1 MVLAAL
7 LTLAS
12 AAHATNTNLLITTYV
27 PDSACPGQ
35 PFEICAQLTE
45 ACGGGVSA
53 PLPNRPVYFFL
64 NAGSCGVGSSLIPTD
79 SAFTDSNGV
88 ACTTIPIPM
97 ANGLYS
103 LRVKFNGEPKP
114 ANNQPP
120 NSACDPSKRIQL
132 SNSNDCRNLVV
143 SDSACQYPP
152 DATCPGDTTL
162 LLCAS
167 GEICLTG
174 FYCSDP
180 DDNLM
185 ACSVSLG
192 TLTDSTVCFT
202 PTGAGVY
209 DLVLTAMDSYLNMS
223 SCTTS
228 VTVVLNAAPVVD
240 LPADTSVFLC
250 GTTQFCFPAAI
261 TDADCNV
268 VSVTSNYGS
277 YAGTAAGFDQIA
289 RLNEM
294 GATVTQVGGGAPGTV
309 LYGSGDF
316 VAPVNTQSGVAVSLP
331 NFGFADY
338 VADYGSFPSGLTPAN
353 SADHLLGGPTDLT
366 FTTPG
371 IGGPDG
377 GDGDGSV
384 AFASGNYCVLGLYT
398 PVTTCNGSATDFF
411 LFTNTSSGG
420 TIELQFLLG
429 GSPVHT
435 VSQAIAAAANGSG
448 FGGVTFDLPDGLTY
462 DRVRIA
468 CLSGAPEIDGVAAR
482 TAPSPTSTDVC
493 FTATASGTY
502 DVIVSAT
509 DACGLVGADTMTVN
523 VLVNQPPVANAGSD
537 QTIFLCEPTEI
548 CFGVSFSDPDNNLAL
563 TEKVSGPGTLAG
575 NEICFT
581 PSGAGTYTFIIRAVD
596 ACGDQDYDTV
606 AVTVEGNHRPTAD
619 EPDDVV
625 IFLCDPI
632 QLCHTFTASDPDGDD
647 LTWTKLAGVGTVQSD
662 GQFCFTPTTSGIYA
676 VAAVVSDSCGLA
688 DTTSIK
694 YTVTLNSAPV
704 AADPGPAADLFQC
717 DPAQVCYT
725 FAATDVNG
733 GTLTWTKLSGA
744 GTVSAAGQWCF
755 TPTGAGAYA
764 VTAQVADSCGD
775 ADTVSHTY
783 NITINQPP
791 TIALGADT
799 ALALCAPQPI
809 CLSYAAGDPDAGDL
823 VTETMVSGYGAIDTA
838 ANQICFTPTSG
849 GLYQFIVQATDNC
862 GDSDLD
868 TALVLV
874 SFGDVA
880 AIDCPTGPINV
891 SLCAADEVCQMLAVT
906 PPTAAVTAS
915 FGTWAAGQLCFQAD
929 TSGTYHIQV
938 VASEDCGAD
947 TCLLTFN
954 VVIGAAASIT
964 CPEPQTESLCAA
976 DTVCVPV
983 SINGGN
989 LSVTVTPTGWYSA
1002 GNVCFVAD
1010 TSGHYALTV
1019 IANTLCG
1026 ADTCAFTV
1034 DVTIN
1039 TPPTAAD
1046 PSSPVDTFMCAAA
1059 QVCYQF
1065 AAADAEGDP
1074 LTWSRLSGSGTVS
1087 SSGLWCF
1094 TAAAGSHSVTAV
1106 AADPCGAKD
1115 TVSLTYEV
1123 AINSAPVMA
1132 LGNDTTV
1139 FQCAATAMCL
1149 PYAAT
1154 DADGNITLIEILA
1167 GAPGAVLDQPNSRFC
1182 FTPAGA
1188 GSYTFILRVTDAC
1201 GQSDRD
1207 TMVVTVGLNSSPAV
1221 SLGADQT
1228 LFACAPAQICLP
1240 VASSDPDNNLS
1251 AVTLVSGPGT
1261 LVGNQVCFTPTG
1273 TGTYQFIVR
1282 ATDACGAVDEDTA
1295 LVYYTLNSAPTADA
1309 GADQTLFLCAPA
1321 PICWPAAGSDPDG
1334 NLASVTLTQGP
1345 GTFNGSQICF
1355 TPSADG
1361 SYLFVLRATDA
1372 CGAADYDSA
1381 TITVALNEA
1390 PVCVAPSDTSI
1401 AQCAAQEV
1409 CLPAYATD
1417 ANGNLHMCQIISG
1430 PGSLVNGQWCY
1441 TPASDQTVTVVMRCT
1456 DSCGAYCESQ
1466 FTVDFDVNGPPQI
1479 AFGADINTFQCQLAE
1494 ICLPYTA
1501 SDPEGLGTTTITL
1514 VSGPGTLDQANS
1526 RVCYTPAAPGT
1537 ATFIIGIADH
1547 CNRADYD
1554 TINVTVGLNVPP
1566 AVNAGSDQD
1575 LFLCQTGAEICWP
1588 ASVTDANNNLTSVNL
1603 IGPGT
1608 FDGDEI
1614 CFNPTTSGDY
1624 DFILE
1629 ATDACGVYRAD
1640 TVTITVTNNEPPTVQ
1655 LPGDSSLFLCA
1666 PQEVCFDYAA
1676 DDPNGGRLT
1685 ETMLSGFGTIDTA
1698 ANRICFTPAAAGSY
1712 EFVVRV
1718 TDSCGASDRDTMVVT
1733 VAFGTFVSIDC
1744 PSTPIAVSLCGP
1756 DEVCYLLGITPGS
1769 ATVSTSH
1776 GTYSGGQLCFPA
1788 DTTGTY
1794 AIEVIASTDCNA
1806 DTCIL
1811 EFTVDIGAAAQISCP
1826 GPQTF
1831 DICTPDTVCVP
1842 VTVLMRSDT
1851 VTVSPI
1857 GWYAGGNVCFFA
1869 DTSGHYELTVIAA
1882 TTCGAD
1888 TCTVIADVSINTAPA
1903 ADLPDPVDSFLCAS
1917 GQICFAFAAA
1927 DADGDPL
1934 TWTRLSGPGTVT
1946 PAGVWCFT
1954 PTESGAYPVTVIVA
1968 DPCGAADTATM
1979 TYNLTFNTPPVVDL
1993 GGGKVN
1999 KLTLFQ
2005 CDPSEQCL
2013 PYTVTDPDNNVVRE
2027 ELVSGTATLDTAA
2040 NELCFT
2046 APASGTYRFIVRVE
2060 DACGAFDLDT
2070 LDVTVQINYA
2080 PTANAG
2086 ADQQLFLCAST
2097 PLCWPAGCTD
2107 PDNNLDSCYLITPA
2121 GTYSGGQIC
2130 FTPDTAGIYG
2140 FILRTVDVCGE
2151 ADEDTAF
2158 VAVEINSAPVCH
2170 LPNDTTIAQ
2179 CLPAQVQ
2186 LPVSATDV
2194 DGNLDRCE
2202 IITGPGSIQSGAWVY
2217 TPTADQTVTVQV
2229 LCIDSCG
2236 TVCTGDF
2243 TVAFQVNEPPAV
2255 NLGPDT
2261 TLFLCQ
2267 PQQVCRPVAV
2277 TDDENNLQSTT
2288 VISPAGATLN
2298 GDQVCFA
2305 TALGQPTYPVIV
2317 EAVDACGR
2325 SRRDTSIVTV
2335 NFNRPPALTVTPSFT
2350 IYLDFSGEVCFS
2362 VAATD
2367 PDNNLTGVGVTAPAA
2382 LAGNEACFWADTS
2395 GVYCFVVTA
2404 HDACNVAAVDT
2415 ICVTVAIDECIHLR
2429 VEKTHNSFQGNHEFV
2444 DIFQQGSGKEI
2455 GGFDLLLQYDPTAL
2469 LFNNAVPGDLL
2480 EQCGWEYFTY
2490 RQGPA
2495 GNCSGCPNG
2504 LVRIVAIAEYN
2515 NGANHPGCFLQDLTG
2530 SLATLDFVV
2539 SNDRNLECQYAPI
2552 RFFWVDC
2559 GDNAVSSRTGDTL
2572 FISRKVFDFELN
2584 EMTSYTGTLPGFT
2597 GAPDVCITSGGPG
2610 KPSTVRC
2617 VDFTNGGVDI
2627 VCADSIDARGD
2638 INLDG
2643 QMNTIADAVLLSNY
2657 FVYGLGVFTIN
2668 VEGQIAATD
2677 VNADGLA
2684 LSVADLVYLIRV
2696 VVGDALPYPKLDPNK
2711 SAEVQLAL
2719 IDGVLEIQ
2727 RTDYEIGAIALIL
2740 EGEAVPELHPEAKG
2754 MELRYSFDGTD
2765 TRVLVYN
2772 SQAAAALSGGKV
2784 LRIGGAAR
2792 IKTIDLGA
2800 FNGLALTAK
2809 VSSLPSR
2816 YALSQNFPNPFNPA
2830 TTIEFALPKTTD
2842 WELKIFNVLGQTVET
2857 FTGTQDVGYMKIVWD
2872 AGRYASGV
2880 YLYRLTAGEF
2890 TATKKMVL
2898 LK

>member
-1 MVLAAL
+1 MVFLVAAS
-7 LTLAS
+7 S
-12 AAHATNTNLLITTYV
+12 AQATNTRLTITSNL
-27 PDSACPGQ
+27 PDTVCPGVE
-35 PFEICAQLTE
+35 FTACAQLKE
-45 ACGGGVSA
+45 ACGGGYYA
-53 PLPNRPVYFFL
+53 PLPNRWIYFFL
-64 NAGSCGVGSSLIPTD
+64 NSGGCGVDVGQVPDD
-79 SAFTDSNGV
+79 SAKTDANGV
-88 ACTTIPIPM
+88 ACATLMYP
-97 ANGLYS
+97 AAKGEYA
-103 LRVKFNGEPKP
+103 LRVKFLGEPKP
-114 ANNQPP
+114 GPSQPP
-120 NSACDPSKRIQL
+120 NSACQPWKKVQL
-132 SNSNDCRNLVV
+132 SASNDCHGLVV
-143 SDSACQYPP
+143 DPGLCEHAPEAS
-152 DATCPGDTTL
+152 CPGDTTIV
-162 LLCAS
+162 LCS
-167 GEICLTG
+167 PGEVCLPG
-174 FYCSDP
+174 FNCSDL
-180 DDNLM
+180 DGDLM
-185 ACSVSLG
+185 SCSVSLG
-192 TLTDSTVCFT
+192 TLEGGTVCFNALA
-202 PTGAGVY
+202 AGVY
-209 DLVLTAMDSYLNMS
+209 EIVLTAVDSLLHSS
-223 SCTTS
+223 SCTTL
-228 VTVVLNAAPVVD
+228 VTVELNSPPVVN
-240 LPADTSVFLC
+240 LPNDTTVFFCQPVQL
-250 GTTQFCFPAAI
+250 CFPVDI
-261 TDADCNV
+261 TDADCDI
-268 VSVTSNYGS
+268 VSVTTNQGAYS
-277 YAGTAAGFDQIA
+277 GTEGGFDQIA

-294 GATVTQVGGGAPGTV
+294 GGTVTQIGGGAPGKV
-309 LYGSGDF
+309 LYTAGDF
-316 VAPVNTQSGVAVSLP
+316 VAPVNTQSGVSVSLP
-331 NFGFADY
+331 NFGFANY
-338 VADYGSFPSGLTPAN
+338 VVDYGSFPNGLQPGN
-353 SADHLLGGPTDLT
+353 SAVHMLGSPTDLT

-398 PVTTCNGSATDFF
+398 PVTTCNGSPTDLY
-411 LFTNTSSGG
+411 LFTNTDG
-420 TIELQFLLG
+420 TGTVQLRFYLG
-429 GSPVHT
+429 SVLAHT
-435 VSQAIAAAANGSG
+435 VTRTVTNGAVGSG
-448 FGGVTFDLPDGLTY
+448 FGGVTFDLPDGLTF
-462 DRVRIA
+462 DRVRIT
-468 CLSGAPEIDGVAAR
+468 CTSGILEIDGFAAR
-482 TAPSPTSTDVC
+482 TASSPTTTDVC
-493 FTATASGTY
+493 FTAAAAGSY
-502 DVIVSAT
+502 DVIVTAT
-509 DACGLVGADTMTVN
+509 DACGNVGADTMTVA
-523 VLVNQPPVANAGSD
+523 VVVNRPPVANAGSD
-537 QTIFLCEPTEI
+537 LTMSLCELSQI
-548 CFGVSFSDPDNNLAL
+548 CFGVSFSDPDNNLVL
-563 TEKVSGPGTLAG
+563 KEKVSGPGTLAG
-575 NEICFT
+575 NQICFT
-581 PSGAGTYTFIIRAVD
+581 PAAAGGYTFIIRAVD
-596 ACGDQDYDTV
+596 ACGLEDRDTV
-606 AVTVEGNHRPTAD
+606 VVTVGVNHRPLAV
-619 EPDDVV
+619 EPEDIVL
-625 IFLCDPI
+625 FLCDPI
-632 QLCHTFTASDPDGDD
+632 QLCYTFTASDPDGNN
-647 LTWTKLAGVGTVQSD
+647 LTWTKLAGVGTVSPN

-676 VAAVVSDSCGLA
+676 VAAIVRDSCGLA

-694 YTVTLNSAPV
+694 YTITLNSAPV
-704 AADPGPAADLFQC
+704 AADPGPAVDLFQC
-717 DPAQVCYT
+717 NPAQVCYN

-733 GTLTWTKLSGA
+733 GTLLWTKLSGA
-744 GTVSAAGQWCF
+744 GTVSSTGQWCF
-755 TPTGAGAYA
+755 TPTGAGTYA

-783 NITINQPP
+783 NITINRPP

-799 ALALCAPQPI
+799 ALSLCAPQQI
-809 CLSYAAGDPDAGDL
+809 CLSYTAGDPDAGDIL
-823 VTETMVSGYGAIDTA
+823 TETMVAGYGAIDTA
-838 ANQICFTPTSG
+838 ANRVCFTPTTG
-849 GLYQFIVQATDNC
+849 GLYQFIVQVTDNC
-862 GDSDLD
+862 GKVDVD

-874 SFGDVA
+874 SFGEAA
-880 AIDCPTGPINV
+880 AIECPTGPINV
-891 SLCAADEVCQMLAVT
+891 SLCSADQVCRLVAVT
-906 PPTAAVTAS
+906 PSSATVTAS
-915 FGTWAAGQLCFQAD
+915 FGSWSAGELCFQAD
-929 TSGTYHIQV
+929 TSGTYVIRV
-938 VASEDCGAD
+938 IAAESCGAD
-947 TCLLTFN
+947 TCTLTFN

-964 CPEPQTESLCAA
+964 CPEPSAASLCAP
-976 DTVCVPV
+976 DTVCEPV
-983 SINGGN
+983 SINGSD
-989 LSVTVTPTGWYSA
+989 LSITVTPIGWYSA

-1010 TSGHYALTV
+1010 TSGLYALRV
-1019 IANTLCG
+1019 IANTPCG
-1026 ADTCAFTV
+1026 ADTCSFAV

-1039 TPPTAAD
+1039 TPPTAAN
-1046 PSSPVDTFMCAAA
+1046 PTSPVDTFVCASAA
-1059 QVCYQF
+1059 VCYQF
-1065 AAADAEGDP
+1065 AATDAEGGS

-1094 TAAAGSHSVTAV
+1094 TATAGSHSVVAV
-1106 AADPCGAKD
+1106 VADPCGAKD
-1115 TVSLTYEV
+1115 TVSLAYNVT
-1123 AINSAPVMA
+1123 INSAPVMVV
-1132 LGNDTTV
+1132 GNDTTI
-1139 FQCAATAMCL
+1139 FQCAATALCL
-1149 PYAAT
+1149 PYTAT
-1154 DADGNITLIEILA
+1154 DANNNITLIEILA

-1182 FTPAGA
+1182 FTPSGA
-1188 GSYTFILRVTDAC
+1188 GSYQFILRVTDAC
-1201 GQSDRD
+1201 GQTDRD
-1207 TMVVTVGLNSSPAV
+1207 TITVTIGVNSPPVV

-1228 LFACAPAQICLP
+1228 LFGCTPAEICLP
-1240 VASSDPDNNLS
+1240 VASSDPDNNLAS
-1251 AVTLVSGPGT
+1251 VNLISSPGT

-1273 TGTYQFIVR
+1273 TGSYLFIVR
-1282 ATDACGAVDEDTA
+1282 ATDACGATDYDTA
-1295 LVYYTLNSAPTADA
+1295 VVNYTLNSPPVVNA

-1321 PICWPAAGSDPDG
+1321 QICWPASGTDPDG
-1334 NLASVTLTQGP
+1334 NLSSVTLTEGV
-1345 GTFNGSQICF
+1345 GTFSGSQICF
-1355 TPSADG
+1355 TPAGNG
-1361 SYLFVLRATDA
+1361 SYLFVLKATDA
-1372 CGAADYDSA
+1372 CGATDYDSV
-1381 TITVALNEA
+1381 TIGVTINEA
-1390 PVCVAPSDTSI
+1390 PVCVVPNDTSI
-1401 AQCAAQEV
+1401 AQCVAQEV
-1409 CLPAYATD
+1409 CLPAHATD
-1417 ANGNLHMCQIISG
+1417 ANGNLQVCQIVSG
-1430 PGSLVNGQWCY
+1430 PGSLVGGNWCY
-1441 TPASDQTVTVVMRCT
+1441 TPSSDQTVTVVMRCT
-1456 DSCGAYCESQ
+1456 DSCGAFCESQ
-1466 FTVDFDVNGPPQI
+1466 FTVSFEVNGPPQI
-1479 AFGADINTFQCQLAE
+1479 AFGADINTFQCTPTA

-1501 SDPEGLGTTTITL
+1501 SDPEGLATTTIAL
-1514 VSGPGTLDQANS
+1514 VSGPGTLDLPNS
-1526 RVCYTPAAPGT
+1526 QVCYTPSAPGT
-1537 ATFIIGIADH
+1537 STFIIRIADH

-1588 ASVTDANNNLTSVNL
+1588 ASVSDANNNLTTVNL

-1629 ATDACGVYRAD
+1629 ATDACGEYRAD
-1640 TVTITVTNNEPPTVQ
+1640 TLMITVTNNEPPVVQ
-1655 LPGDSSLFLCA
+1655 LPGDSILSLCA
-1666 PQEVCFDYAA
+1666 PQAICFGYTVS
-1676 DDPNGGRLT
+1676 DPNGGRVT
-1685 ETMLSGFGTIDTA
+1685 EAMLSGFGTIDTA
-1698 ANRICFTPAAAGSY
+1698 ANQICFTPTAAGSY
-1712 EFVVRV
+1712 EFIVRA
-1718 TDSCGASDRDTMVVT
+1718 TDSCGATDRDTMVVT
-1733 VAFGTFVSIDC
+1733 VAFGNFAAIDC
-1744 PSTPIAVSLCGP
+1744 PTGPITVSLCGP
-1756 DEVCYLLGITPGS
+1756 DEVCYLLDIAPSG
-1769 ATVSTSH
+1769 ATVQLSN
-1776 GTYSGGQLCFPA
+1776 GTYSGGQLCFQA

-1794 AIEVIASTDCNA
+1794 QIEVIASTDCSA
-1806 DTCIL
+1806 DTCRL
-1811 EFTVDIGAAAQISCP
+1811 TFNVDIGSAAQISCP
-1826 GPQTF
+1826 GPQQF
-1831 DICTPDTVCVP
+1831 DICAPDTVCVP

-1857 GWYAGGNVCFFA
+1857 GWFSGGNVCFVA
-1869 DTSGHYELTVIAA
+1869 DTSGHYELTVIAS
-1882 TTCGAD
+1882 TECGAD
-1888 TCTVIADVSINTAPA
+1888 TCMVVADVSINSAPVA
-1903 ADLPDPVDSFLCAS
+1903 EMPDPVDSFLCAP
-1917 GQICFAFAAA
+1917 GQICFTFSAT
-1927 DADGDPL
+1927 DADSDPL
-1934 TWTRLSGPGTVT
+1934 TWSRLSGPGTVT
-1946 PAGVWCFT
+1946 AAGVWCFT
-1954 PTESGAYPVTVIVA
+1954 PTEAGTYTVTVKVT
-1968 DPCGAADTATM
+1968 DPCAAADTATM
-1979 TYNLTFNTPPVVDL
+1979 TYSLTFNSPPTVDL

-1999 KLTLFQ
+1999 KLRLFQ
-2005 CDPSEQCL
+2005 CDPNEQCV
-2013 PYTVTDPDNNVVRE
+2013 PYTVTDPDNNVVLE
-2027 ELVSGTATLDTAA
+2027 QLVSGAATLDTAA
-2040 NELCFT
+2040 NQLCFT
-2046 APASGTYRFIVRVE
+2046 AGSSGTYRFIVRVQ
-2060 DACGAFDLDT
+2060 DACGASDLDT
-2070 LDVTVQINYA
+2070 LDVTVQLNN
-2080 PTANAG
+2080 PPVANAG
-2086 ADQQLFLCAST
+2086 ADQQVFLCASA
-2097 PLCWPAGCTD
+2097 PICWPASCSD

-2121 GTYSGGQIC
+2121 GVYSGGQIC
-2130 FTPDTAGIYG
+2130 FTPDTAGVYR
-2140 FILRTVDVCGE
+2140 FILRSVDVCGD
-2151 ADEDTAF
+2151 ADQDTAF
-2158 VAVEINSAPVCH
+2158 VTVEINTAPVCH

-2179 CLPAQVQ
+2179 CVPTQVQ
-2186 LPVSATDV
+2186 LPVGATDV

-2202 IITGPGSIQSGAWVY
+2202 IITGPGSIQNGKWVY
-2217 TPTADQTVTVQV
+2217 LPTADQIVTVQV

-2243 TVAFQVNEPPAV
+2243 TVTFQVNEPPLV

-2267 PQQVCRPVAV
+2267 PQQVCRPVTV

-2288 VISPAGATLN
+2288 VLSPAGATLN
-2298 GDQVCFA
+2298 GNQVCFA
-2305 TALGQPTYPVIV
+2305 TALGTPTYTVIV
-2317 EAVDACGR
+2317 EAADACGR
-2325 SRRDTSIVTV
+2325 SGRDTSIVKV
-2335 NFNRPPALTVTPSFT
+2335 NFNRPPVLTVTPSFT
-2350 IYLDFSGEVCFS
+2350 IYLDVSGEVCFS
-2362 VAATD
+2362 ASAAD
-2367 PDNNLTGVGVTAPAA
+2367 PDNNLASVSITAPAT
-2382 LAGNEACFWADTS
+2382 LEGNQACFWADSS

-2772 SQAAAALSGGKV
+2772 SQAAAALSGGKI